1 MKLTDKAKFKEMEIA
16 GSKRIKNSSELDLT
30 VYNGSQGINRG
41 YTDKN
46 NNFTQD
52 KLPRYTI
59 DSWSAVAYNYDGS
72 KQKDLSVSGL
82 TANEELNGG
91 DNRSVKISGIDS
103 NNTLVVFTVYYF
115 ALDEAGNKLTNDA
128 SVCRFYSYRLDG
140 ADVDNNTSGINTGS
154 NKTSASVNDCPPK
167 LLLFNQNNTNPLK
180 TICAQSVTFKV
191 PKGKGAHTGSNAS
204 ANLR

>member
-1 MKLTDKAKFKEMEIA
+1 MNSNKDKLVPPIVNIVAQVMKLTDKAKFKEMEIA

-103 NNTLVVFTVYYF
+103 NNTLVVFTV
-115 ALDEAGNKLTNDA
+115 
-128 SVCRFYSYRLDG
+128 
-140 ADVDNNTSGINTGS
+140 
-154 NKTSASVNDCPPK
+154 
-167 LLLFNQNNTNPLK
+167 
-180 TICAQSVTFKV
+180 
-191 PKGKGAHTGSNAS
+191 
-204 ANLR
+204 

>member
-59 DSWSAVAYNYDGS
+59 DSWSAVITM
-72 KQKDLSVSGL
+72 
-82 TANEELNGG
+82 TA
-91 DNRSVKISGIDS
+91 
-103 NNTLVVFTVYYF
+103 
-115 ALDEAGNKLTNDA
+115 ANKRIFRYP
-128 SVCRFYSYRLDG
+128 V
-140 ADVDNNTSGINTGS
+140 
-154 NKTSASVNDCPPK
+154 
-167 LLLFNQNNTNPLK
+167 LLPMRNSMAA
-180 TICAQSVTFKV
+180 II
-191 PKGKGAHTGSNAS
+191 G
-204 ANLR
+204 R